1 LVRNAGIIFKMMMDS
16 TDNPIVISHGGARK
30 GANYTDNSEDN
41 IRIVL
46 AKRLGKSVTTINK
59 YLNHSEFLKSEAMQA
74 LVSAEIGK
82 EFFEA
87 VQPYKRKIIAS
98 LKSAQKSENEKFA
111 AVSET
116 MLSLLP
122 EYQANGKAAITYG
135 RTGQNESS
143 TAEKQIL
150 KDEGSEPVSKPK
162 EFMHWSGNLSAA
174 EESPPTENDVCQEI
188 KTVGSLLIQAAEDK
202 DLALHHRVEIVSA
215 QIIQLSR
222 LIQQLNYLSNL
233 QKIDEEDHDNG

>member
-1 LVRNAGIIFKMMMDS
+1 MK
-16 TDNPIVISHGGARK
+16 
-30 GANYTDNSEDN
+30 
-41 IRIVL
+41 
-46 AKRLGKSVTTINK
+46 
-59 YLNHSEFLKSEAMQA
+59 A

-87 VQPYKRKIIAS
+87 VQPYKRKVIAS
-98 LKSAQKSENEKFA
+98 LKSAQQSENEISA
-111 AVSET
+111 AISATIV
-116 MLSLLP
+116 SLLP
-122 EYQANGKAAITYG
+122 EYQANRKTAITYD
-135 RTGQNESS
+135 RTGQNESP

-174 EESPPTENDVCQEI
+174 EESPPTEDDVCQEI
-188 KTVGSLLIQAAEDK
+188 KTVGSLLFQAAEDK

-222 LIQQLNYLSNL
+222 LIQQLNYLNNL